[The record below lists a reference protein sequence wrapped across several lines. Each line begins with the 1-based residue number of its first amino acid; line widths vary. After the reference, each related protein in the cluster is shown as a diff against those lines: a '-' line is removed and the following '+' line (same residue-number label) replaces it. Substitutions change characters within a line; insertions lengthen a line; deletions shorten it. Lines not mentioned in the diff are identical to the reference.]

1 MHTYIYIPP
10 PPPPPPHDPPTHPN
24 KNRTHRSRVSGNN
37 LNHKASIIPSVFAKL
52 NLQNWVIR
60 QTIPNSYT
68 EQSPEKNY
76 WALKKAEGGIRIHV
90 QTRRA
95 DAAVVLDL
103 DQDINKRYY
112 FKV

>member
-1 MHTYIYIPP
+1 MTHQ
-10 PPPPPPHDPPTHPN
+10 PTQI
-24 KNRTHRSRVSGNN
+24 RTELRSRIWKQPEPQSQHYTIGIR
-37 LNHKASIIPSVFAKL
+37 KTKFAKL
-52 NLQNWVIR
+52 EKVIR

-76 WALKKAEGGIRIHV
+76 WALKSGGIRIHV
-90 QTRRA
+90 QTRRGGRSRRFR
-95 DAAVVLDL
+95 DL